1 MLHAAIT
8 GANGELGV
16 GIVSQLFAHFPPESV
31 ELKVFL
37 LCRSAAK
44 AEEAV
49 DKLLAK
55 HPAVNAE
62 NLVFVQCDLASSE
75 SVFSCCET
83 LARHLD
89 GLALDFLFLNAGVMP
104 TEGMDLLLGIK
115 NMITRPGWVAK
126 TGGDIMKQT
135 TGQTTPDGLGY
146 VFACNVF
153 GHYALVKQLTPFL
166 EKSQAGARILWCS
179 STTAVPEFFDSD
191 DWQCIKG
198 AHPYE
203 SSKRLCELVS
213 MAIYPELRRKGIY
226 SFITSPGNILSGI
239 STSQASV
246 WMVLIG
252 FFLMRLFGS
261 SGTNVTGENGATSAM
276 WLVSRPDPE
285 SVDPHLVYHSDIT
298 RWGSRFVK
306 ELDIDHS
313 VADIQLGRQLV
324 GKMDALL
331 EDMLQRRKAEQLC
344 DIGKGDTVL
353 LAPSYASVVDEES
366 TGKVCSYC
374 VAEPTT
380 PAAETLLHCP
390 DCGAGYCSDQCRL
403 LDQPF
408 HSQTCQFDHSD
419 GLGNYAK
426 DYSRLLMKILYKMH
440 REPRH
445 PHGPIIESMWF
456 DLETQSNE
464 QKKEYEAVSL
474 DLDRYLARW
483 IPDFCFPPV
492 CQDFQTALN
501 SALSAS
507 HSPRIAYLYSLI
519 SKEECNS
526 FGLYTFCYKGSGQP
540 RQGFGLAL
548 FPTAIFFNH
557 SCDPNVGRRYTSDG
571 HMEFFALR
579 AIGAGEEA
587 SITYMDLNVQREERQ
602 AYLRDVFHFQCTCSR
617 CESESQ
623 GSYLFD
629 SSLTICGRENCL
641 APLAPKYGNRWECLG
656 CRESL
661 TSM

>member
-1 MLHAAIT
+1 
-8 GANGELGV
+8 
-16 GIVSQLFAHFPPESV
+16 
-31 ELKVFL
+31 
-37 LCRSAAK
+37 
-44 AEEAV
+44 
-49 DKLLAK
+49 
-55 HPAVNAE
+55 
-62 NLVFVQCDLASSE
+62 
-75 SVFSCCET
+75 
-83 LARHLD
+83 
-89 GLALDFLFLNAGVMP
+89 
-104 TEGMDLLLGIK
+104 
-115 NMITRPGWVAK
+115 
-126 TGGDIMKQT
+126 
-135 TGQTTPDGLGY
+135 
-146 VFACNVF
+146 
-153 GHYALVKQLTPFL
+153 
-166 EKSQAGARILWCS
+166 
-179 STTAVPEFFDSD
+179 
-191 DWQCIKG
+191 
-198 AHPYE
+198 
-203 SSKRLCELVS
+203 
-213 MAIYPELRRKGIY
+213 
-226 SFITSPGNILSGI
+226 
-239 STSQASV
+239 
-246 WMVLIG
+246 
-252 FFLMRLFGS
+252 
-261 SGTNVTGENGATSAM
+261 
-276 WLVSRPDPE
+276 
-285 SVDPHLVYHSDIT
+285 
-298 RWGSRFVK
+298 
-306 ELDIDHS
+306 
-313 VADIQLGRQLV
+313 
-324 GKMDALL
+324 
-331 EDMLQRRKAEQLC
+331 
-344 DIGKGDTVL
+344 
-353 LAPSYASVVDEES
+353 
-366 TGKVCSYC
+366 
-374 VAEPTT
+374 
-380 PAAETLLHCP
+380 
-390 DCGAGYCSDQCRL
+390 
-403 LDQPF
+403 
-408 HSQTCQFDHSD
+408 FDHSD
-419 GLGNYAK
+419 RLGNYAK

-526 FGLYTFCYKGSGQP
+526 FGLYTFCYKG
-540 RQGFGLAL
+540 FGLAL

-602 AYLRDVFHFQCTCSR
+602 AYLRD
-617 CESESQ
+617 